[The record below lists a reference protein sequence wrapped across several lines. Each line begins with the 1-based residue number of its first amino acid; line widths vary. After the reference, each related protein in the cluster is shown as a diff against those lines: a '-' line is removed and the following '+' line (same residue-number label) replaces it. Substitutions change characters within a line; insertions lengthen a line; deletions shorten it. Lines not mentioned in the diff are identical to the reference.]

1 MIISSEP
8 VVGLEIL
15 DILEGL
21 STGLRCSSKRSL
33 SCRLVS
39 LMYCLKQYPGCQRLF

>member
-1 MIISSEP
+1 M
-8 VVGLEIL
+8 GLEIL

-21 STGLRCSSKRSL
+21 STGLRCSSKRFL

-39 LMYCLKQYPGCQRLF
+39 LMYCLKPETFLARFPVSVKSL